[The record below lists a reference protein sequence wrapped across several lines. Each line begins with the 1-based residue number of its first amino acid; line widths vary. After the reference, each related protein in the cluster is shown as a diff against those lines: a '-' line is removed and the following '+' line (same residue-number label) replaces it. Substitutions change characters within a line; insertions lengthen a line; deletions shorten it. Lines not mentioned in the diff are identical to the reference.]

1 MSHVRRIVSVVAFV
15 AASVALPTV
24 ALGQEAPRTG
34 DEPSPV
40 DRPVRVIY
48 KSQTELDFDPATLT
62 GELVAPSGTLIRAPR
77 QGDFNP
83 MTRFRVDFAAE
94 LAASVNEIR

>member
-15 AASVALPTV
+15 AATLPSV
-24 ALGQEAPRTG
+24 ALGQEAPRAG
-34 DEPSPV
+34 DEPSSV
-40 DRPVRVIY
+40 DRPLRVTY
-48 KSQTELDFDPATLT
+48 KAQTELDFDPATLT

-77 QGDFNP
+77 LGDFNP
-83 MTRFRVDFAAE
+83 MTRFRVDFAVE